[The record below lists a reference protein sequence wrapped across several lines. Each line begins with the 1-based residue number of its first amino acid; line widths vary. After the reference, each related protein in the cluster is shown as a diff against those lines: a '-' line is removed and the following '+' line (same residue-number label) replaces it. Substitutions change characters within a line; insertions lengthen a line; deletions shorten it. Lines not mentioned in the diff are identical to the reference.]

1 MGAMDELYDLACD
14 PDWRVNHYASR
25 IIGGIRFH
33 TREFE
38 MQWWIQNSKIT
49 TTEYETKEEIDYYDV
64 LVDIIKLKYES
75 SNFVFYFSVNGGI
88 LVIKRSVFISIYNL
102 SV

>member
-1 MGAMDELYDLACD
+1 MDATDELHDLACGLD
-14 PDWRVNHYASR
+14 RRVNHYASC
-25 IIGGIRFH
+25 IIEGMRFH
-33 TREFE
+33 IRKLE
-38 MQWWIQNSKIT
+38 MQRWIQNSRIAT
-49 TTEYETKEEIDYYDV
+49 TGYERKKEIDYYDV